1 MVKSKIIADVKRVSL
16 IILFG
21 IAVSCVLNLASDI
34 INMLFGREGF
44 EGKKQLVFFHMNGCG
59 HCKKMMPEWEK
70 LESTY
75 SGEVSLKKVEASSGD
90 DLLKKNKISGF
101 PTILL
106 LDESGN
112 KLKEYNGDRT
122 AKSLEKFLN

>member
-44 EGKKQLVFFHMNGCG
+44 NGQLSNLYFYNYPVGQEKSNELYYKGPTFYSWFYWLVGKLQGKKLIADGSQ
-59 HCKKMMPEWEK
+59 
-70 LESTY
+70 
-75 SGEVSLKKVEASSGD
+75 
-90 DLLKKNKISGF
+90 
-101 PTILL
+101 
-106 LDESGN
+106 
-112 KLKEYNGDRT
+112 
-122 AKSLEKFLN
+122 